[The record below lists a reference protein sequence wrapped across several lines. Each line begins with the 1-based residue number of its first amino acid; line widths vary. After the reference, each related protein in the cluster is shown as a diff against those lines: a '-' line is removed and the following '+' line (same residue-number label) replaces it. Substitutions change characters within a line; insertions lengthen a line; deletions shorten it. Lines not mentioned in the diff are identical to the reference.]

1 MRIRL
6 DARGWLLVAFA
17 SWAMLCAIVAFSG
30 FGARYQLL
38 ADDPSKT
45 PALPT
50 MTQANARPAL
60 GPLESYA
67 AASER
72 PLFYPDRKPMS
83 VHVPGQNSTAQPFNV
98 VLTSIIITPTL
109 QMAIVQD
116 NQTRQT
122 FRARQGQALDGVY
135 AGWKLVAVSPRSAVF
150 DGGSQGRMTLELRV
164 FDGRGGEM
172 PTRMGLTPQ
181 VVASGALGPMGQPN
195 AAAAATNAVTTMIM
209 PAPPPDAALDAATDA
224 ANATNAAAEAAQQ
237 AEQIRKRIEAR
248 RQQAQS
254 QGVNVPSPNDKR

>member
-17 SWAMLCAIVAFSG
+17 SWAMLCAIVAISG
-30 FGARYQLL
+30 FGGRYQLL

-50 MTQANARPAL
+50 MTQASARPAL

-164 FDGRGGEM
+164 FDGHGGEM

-181 VVASGALGPMGQPN
+181 VVASGALGPPPIPQNIAPG
-195 AAAAATNAVTTMIM
+195 VTTMIA
-209 PAPPPDAALDAATDA
+209 PAPPPDAVVQQSATDAATDA
-224 ANATNAAAEAAQQ
+224 ANAAAEAAQQ

-248 RQQAQS
+248 RLQAQS
-254 QGVNVPSPNDKR
+254 QGGDAPPPNEKR